1 MGEGSAH
8 ATGRQRATLWCK
20 MLGKL
25 VEASL
30 VRARTGQAAIPGAP
44 EGWGV
49 AECLDKDVECFGRG
63 CLFTTD
69 GGESPFGEMGESVD
83 LPPEALDPPAK
94 PGFERGWS

>member
-1 MGEGSAH
+1 MGEGPTH
-8 ATGRQRATLWCK
+8 ATGGQRATLWCK

-30 VRARTGQAAIPGAP
+30 VRARTGQAAIPGVP

-63 CLFTTD
+63 CPFTTD
-69 GGESPFGEMGESVD
+69 GGEVPFGEIGE
-83 LPPEALDPPAK
+83 LPDHPSESGDPMAE
-94 PGFERGWS
+94 PGFEGEWS